1 MSLHKEDLSFSDIS
15 VIYGLQELLLEL
27 SFFESLLIAPIF
39 AGVYEPLFIFF
50 LKYFMLDLSWLNLL
64 ANLLVLSFVSK
75 YFKNRLL
82 FLICITSYYSFRIG
96 TDLFQLKFALA
107 VFFLSRPLG
116 WLSHFQIVL
125 LDMAAFKS
133 SGMFRLL
140 LPFLVIVG
148 FISIQRYLSTYHL
161 ADAVLLLVVSWI
173 LRLPLRFILILG
185 GLAVFVGN
193 DRLLLM
199 VFFYGLYNLQY
210 KVNDGNLTMRSFQFV
225 SSTIFLITWSTYLW
239 V

>member
-1 MSLHKEDLSFSDIS
+1 MYVHKDDLNFSDIS
-15 VIYGLQELLLEL
+15 VIYGLQELLLDVP
-27 SFFESLLIAPIF
+27 FFESLLIAPIY

-50 LKYFMLDLSWLNLL
+50 LKYFMFDLLWLNLL
-64 ANLLVLSFVSK
+64 TNVLVSIYASR
-75 YFKNRLL
+75 YFKNSLL

-96 TDLFQLKFALA
+96 TDLFQLKFAIA

-125 LDMAAFKS
+125 FDVASFKTTIMS
-133 SGMFRLL
+133 RLL
-140 LPFLVIVG
+140 LPFLVIIG
-148 FISIQRYLSTYHL
+148 FISIRGYLSTYHW
-161 ADAVLLLVVSWI
+161 ADAVLLLAVSFI

-185 GLAVFVGN
+185 GLAVLVGN

-199 VFFYGLYNLQY
+199 VFFYGLYNLQDMI
-210 KVNDGNLTMRSFQFV
+210 NDGKLTMRSLQFV